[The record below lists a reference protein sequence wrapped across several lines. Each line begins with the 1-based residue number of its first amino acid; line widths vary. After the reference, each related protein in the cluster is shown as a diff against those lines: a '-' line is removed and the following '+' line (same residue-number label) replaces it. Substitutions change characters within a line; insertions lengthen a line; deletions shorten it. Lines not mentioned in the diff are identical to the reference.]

1 MTKVETLQ
9 HLFHRQNKIN
19 LQHQS
24 INSSDV
30 SYYNKSLLAY
40 RWNYA
45 MTMFSTRANFDA
57 CYCKLLVTS
66 QLTER
71 TLAVIGAKVHSDD
84 DCSSL
89 LYCRQFQVDI
99 RKP

>member
-9 HLFHRQNKIN
+9 HLFHRQDKIN

-30 SYYNKSLLAY
+30 IYYNKSLLAY

-45 MTMFSTRANFDA
+45 MTMFSTHANFDA
-57 CYCKLLVTS
+57 CYSKLFSDFSVNREDS
-66 QLTER
+66 
-71 TLAVIGAKVHSDD
+71 VIGAKVHSDD

-89 LYCRQFQVDI
+89 LNCRQFQVDI
-99 RKP
+99 REP